1 MKALPENLNEQITE
15 GELTMKSFRQNA
27 GSLLIAGTLG
37 ALLSSSPVLAGP
49 LFQVDQSVA
58 GGGASGIVSGV
69 DRISFEYQSRID
81 QTIVGGS
88 LAGNDDPF
96 TQEGFLTKAAFG
108 SPTGG
113 SVPSLLNS
121 SGDGGYG
128 MYGIFTITGEADPL
142 GADGIQANFN
152 TAFMTLYI
160 DPDQD
165 TTLAVPGA
173 GPVVAGGGTADDFA
187 IINFTLSAG
196 EAHVFGG
203 LANGDFDT
211 LLNVSLTPQ
220 GQAFFVDPVP
230 FFPLENFGGNT
241 QTITGASLTESFVAT
256 SDGGG
261 IELFQVPE
269 PGTLALLGLGMMGMG
284 FINRRRIKNA

>member
-1 MKALPENLNEQITE
+1 
-15 GELTMKSFRQNA
+15 MKSFTQNV
-27 GSLLIAGTLG
+27 GSLLTAGTLG
-37 ALLSSSPVLAGP
+37 ALLASSPVLAAP
-49 LFQVDQSVA
+49 LFEVTQDIA
-58 GGGASGIVSGV
+58 GGGASGTVTGI
-69 DRISFEYQSRID
+69 DRISFEYHATIN

-96 TQEGFLTKAAFG
+96 TENGFLTKAAFG

-128 MYGIFTITGEADPL
+128 IYGLFTITGEADPL
-142 GADGIQANFN
+142 DPANPLTGGIQANFQ
-152 TAFMTLYI
+152 TFDMTLFL

-165 TTLAVPGA
+165 TVLSLGAPPAGNGEDLAL
-173 GPVVAGGGTADDFA
+173 
-187 IINFTLSAG
+187 INFTLSAG
-196 EAHVFGG
+196 EAHIFQG

-211 LLNVSLTPQ
+211 LLNLSLVAPA
-220 GQAFFVDPVP
+220 GQSFFSDPDP
-230 FFPLENFGGNT
+230 FFPLEALGGNT
-241 QTITGASLTESFVAT
+241 ETFTGGSLTESFVAT
-256 SDGGG
+256 ADGGG
-261 IELFQVPE
+261 LELFVAGEIPE